1 MRKRAIALVSLAM
14 LLATLWPAST
24 ALAHERRMVGKYQF
38 IVGFLNEPAVQ
49 GMLNGVSLAVSV
61 PDEQARPVEGL
72 ANTLKVRVA
81 WGGREPRELALRA
94 RFGVPGAYNAELI
107 PTRAGVYIFTF
118 VGSIEGLAVNE
129 RFESGPGRFND
140 VEDVGALYLPEAPAA
155 AGGDAAAVQVAQE
168 VARAA
173 QEEARLAR
181 AEASAAASQ
190 SLLVALG
197 GVGVGAIALVLAL
210 VGLALRARGSP
221 DAEA

>member
-1 MRKRAIALVSLAM
+1 M
-14 LLATLWPAST
+14 LLGMLWPAST
-24 ALAHERRMVGKYQF
+24 ASAHERRMVGKYQLV
-38 IVGFLNEPAVQ
+38 VGFLSEPAVQ
-49 GMLNGVSLAVSV
+49 GVLNGVSLAVSV

-107 PTRAGVYIFTF
+107 PTRSGAYIFTF
-118 VGSIEGLAVNE
+118 VGTIEGLAVNE

-140 VEDVGALYLPEAPAA
+140 VDDAGSLYLPEAPPP
-155 AGGDAAAVQVAQE
+155 AGGDTAAVQAAQE

-173 QEEARLAR
+173 QDEARLAR
-181 AEASAAASQ
+181 ADASAAASQ

-197 GVGVGAIALVLAL
+197 GVAVGAIALVLAL
-210 VGLALRARGSP
+210 VGLALRPRGGSEP
-221 DAEA
+221 EA